1 MIYVQIKD
9 GVVVNKI
16 VLEDKTLIPVF
27 SEGFDYLISVLNM
40 TPEPEIGWT
49 FSFGQLSAPP
59 VPEDLPI
66 DG

>member
-16 VLEDKTLIPVF
+16 TLEDKSLIPIF
-27 SEGFDYLISVLNM
+27 SQGFDYLISTLNIV
-40 TPEPEIGWT
+40 PEPEIGWT
-49 FSFGQLSAPP
+49 FSFGQLTAPP
-59 VPEDLPI
+59 AQEEET